1 MIGIVFVPARHACK
15 ERLVLA
21 VLPGYVVATRAR
33 LARVRRWN
41 SDKLPAVPLPVPQRC
56 WLSLI
61 KNAEHL
67 SNKGSAF
74 HFLPK
79 IFTRKV
85 KDPQSWRDAG
95 LRVNQSISHH
105 LCGTGSAV
113 PSGFI
118 FQLTTEF
125 APALVQNGFVQAL
138 LLRHFPAR
146 CLKRS
151 RCRLRHVAN
160 LQVLDTYH
168 RVVFADLCRG
178 FVQKVV
184 SGVRNAAVNP
194 LDAAFRL
201 FPVVAEFGLAS
212 HATLVLR
219 EALFVLLKTVERR

>member
-1 MIGIVFVPARHACK
+1 MSCRQNIDRSDMIGIVFVPARHARK
-15 ERLVLA
+15 ERLGLA
-21 VLPGYVVATRAR
+21 VLTGYVAAARAR

-41 SDKLPAVPLPVPQRC
+41 SDKLPAVP
-56 WLSLI
+56 
-61 KNAEHL
+61 
-67 SNKGSAF
+67 
-74 HFLPK
+74 
-79 IFTRKV
+79 
-85 KDPQSWRDAG
+85 
-95 LRVNQSISHH
+95 
-105 LCGTGSAV
+105 
-113 PSGFI
+113 SGFI
-118 FQLTTEF
+118 FELTTEF

-138 LLRHFPAR
+138 LLRYFSAR
-146 CLKRS
+146 CFKRS